1 MIKFQFLHKAMILSL
16 LVGLSSTL
24 NAQERAYKVPQFAKD
39 WAKPGKHPD
48 HIILNYGQNPATTA
62 SVTWRTATEIET
74 GYAEIAI
81 ATAAPKF
88 WRNAKTINARTETL
102 DASKVKDANAIS
114 NYHSVTFED
123 LQPET
128 LYAYRVGDGEIWSEW
143 IQFKTASDKEAPFSF
158 LYVGDAQNYI
168 LELWSRLIREGY
180 RKGPDASFIIHAGDM
195 INHAHSER
203 QWHEWFT
210 AGGWIHRM
218 LPSISVP
225 GNHEYGPVLKGSR
238 ERQLSVQW
246 NPQFTL
252 PENGVE
258 GLEETN
264 YYIDHQGM
272 RIIALNSLRKF
283 EEQTEWLEK
292 VLADNPNKWTVVT
305 YHHPLYSASAGRA
318 NDELRSLW
326 KPLFDKYRVD
336 LALQGHDHAYA
347 RGRVEPYLAEG
358 EQNLLDGL
366 NRRDYTGTVYVV
378 SVSGGK
384 MYTLR
389 PNAWNDWDDA
399 ERDRAAENTQLVQ
412 LINVDG
418 DKLSYQSFTATGE
431 LYDAFDLI
439 KQADGKPNK
448 FIERRGYAID
458 ERRHDNTVSYDDQL
472 PLDIKADIEK
482 KYKGY
487 ETVSVRLVDNAKLKG
502 YYAELREGRNKLNLT
517 ISSSGEILNAKTQQ
531 LRFSQSDVDY
541 TSDKQVLTFN
551 LKLFLTD
558 VNEALGFE
566 PQSNE
571 LAFGQSNESP
581 QANPMLLDYLNRF
594 FYAKVNGK
602 EVELQIKSK
611 KLMGEGDNTA
621 LWVYFEYKP
630 SSPLI
635 SLEIKNG
642 IFTDLFSSQNN
653 IVYFNFDKKSKVLVH
668 NKKTDTHRLDF

>member
-1 MIKFQFLHKAMILSL
+1 M
-16 LVGLSSTL
+16 VGLLSTSY
-24 NAQERAYKVPQFAKD
+24 AQQRAYKVPQFARD
-39 WAKPGKHPD
+39 WSKPGEHPD
-48 HIILNYGQNPATTA
+48 HIILNYGQDAATTA
-62 SVTWRTATEIET
+62 SVTWRTSSEIT
-74 GYAEIAI
+74 VGYAEIAI

-88 WRNAKTINARTETL
+88 WRNAVTINATTETL
-102 DASKVKDANAIS
+102 DATDVDDAQVIS
-114 NYHSVTFED
+114 NYHSVTFEN
-123 LQPET
+123 LKPET
-128 LYAYRVGDGEIWSEW
+128 LYAYRVGDGKIWSEW
-143 IQFKTASDKEAPFSF
+143 IQFKTAAKKEAPFSF

-195 INHAHSER
+195 INNAHSER

-210 AGGWIHRM
+210 AGGWIHSM
-218 LPSISVP
+218 LPSILVP
-225 GNHEYGPVLKGSR
+225 GNHEYGSLSDTNK
-238 ERQLSVQW
+238 ERSLSVQW

-272 RIIALNSLRKF
+272 RIIALNSLEKF
-283 EEQTEWLEK
+283 REQAEWLEK
-292 VLADNPNKWTVVT
+292 VLSNNPNKWTVVT
-305 YHHPLYSASAGRA
+305 YHHPLYSASAGRS

-326 KPLFDKYRVD
+326 KPLFDKYKVD

-347 RGRVEPYLAEG
+347 RGRVEPYLAKG
-358 EQNLLDGL
+358 EENVLDGL
-366 NRRDYTGTVYVV
+366 NMRDYTGTVYVV

-389 PNAWNDWDDA
+389 PNAWDDWDEA

-412 LINVDG
+412 LIAVDG

-439 KQADGKPNK
+439 KQPDGKPNK

-458 ERRHDNTVSYDDQL
+458 ERRHDNTISYDDQL
-472 PLDIKADIEK
+472 PAATKAEIER
-482 KYKGY
+482 KYRGY
-487 ETVSVRLVDNAKLKG
+487 QTVSVSLVDNAEHKG

-517 ISSSGEILNAKTQQ
+517 ISPSGEILKAISQQ
-531 LRFSQSDVDY
+531 LRFSQSDMEY
-541 TSDKQVLTFN
+541 SSDKQLLTFN

-558 VNEALGFE
+558 LNEALGLD

-571 LAFGQSNESP
+571 LAFGESNESAR
-581 QANPMLLDYLNRF
+581 ANPVLLDYLNRF
-594 FYAKVNGK
+594 FYFKVNG
-602 EVELQIKSK
+602 EEMELKIKSK
-611 KLMGEGDNTA
+611 QLTGEGNNKT
-621 LWVYFEYKP
+621 LEVYFEYQQ

-635 SLEIKNG
+635 SLEIKNAV
-642 IFTDLFSSQNN
+642 FTELFSNQNN
-653 IVYFNFDKKSKVLVH
+653 IIYLNLDKKSEVLVL
-668 NKKTDTHRLDF
+668 NKKNHTRQLDF